1 MLWESQKESWDIRVM
16 NHWSCF
22 LLLWIK
28 DSEHH
33 QSTEHM
39 KVSEL
44 KEVKSKDERILLKLK
59 LISDDLFKVLSE
71 SFHLE
76 RILYD
81 QQVEKVLSEIQS
93 HFEYINYSESS

>member
-1 MLWESQKESWDIRVM
+1 
-16 NHWSCF
+16 
-22 LLLWIK
+22 
-28 DSEHH
+28 
-33 QSTEHM
+33 M

-76 RILYD
+76 KISY
-81 QQVEKVLSEIQS
+81 
-93 HFEYINYSESS
+93 N